1 MRQLIIK
8 SKKDMKRIVLTL
20 LSIVICF
27 GANAQSFDKM
37 EREAIKKIHEKPEK
51 LARKQAK
58 KDSRAGWSIAPAQI
72 PLEKQ
77 YDTYYKMLYM
87 EDKKGLPYYITGEA
101 MSVGGGYD
109 AALLTAT
116 TLAKSDLAGKIQT
129 EIAGLIEVSLSNEQ
143 ISPDDAVSLS
153 RVVSESKNLIAARL
167 TNVRQPVITHR
178 RTSENAVEVRT
189 VVVYSHDEAK
199 AAAKDAIK
207 KGLEQAGKELRT
219 DLDKLLGFD
228 ENEKE

>member
-1 MRQLIIK
+1 M
-8 SKKDMKRIVLTL
+8 KKIVLTL
-20 LSIVICF
+20 LSVLLCL
-27 GANAQSFDKM
+27 GAGAQSYNKM
-37 EREAIKKIHEKPEK
+37 EREAVKKIHEKPEK
-51 LARKQAK
+51 LARKQAR
-58 KDSRAGWSIAPAQI
+58 KDAKAGWSIAPGQM

-77 YDTYYKMLYM
+77 YDAYYKMLYM
-87 EDKKGLPYYITGEA
+87 EDNHGLPYYITGEA

-109 AALLTAT
+109 AALMTAT

-167 TNVRQPVITHR
+167 TNIRQPIITHR

-199 AAAKDAIK
+199 AAAKAAIK
-207 KGLEQAGKELRT
+207 KGLEDAGKELRT

-228 ENEKE
+228 KDEKE

>member
-1 MRQLIIK
+1 
-8 SKKDMKRIVLTL
+8 MKRIVLALMTVL
-20 LSIVICF
+20 LCL
-27 GANAQSFDKM
+27 GADAQSFDKM
-37 EREAIKKIHEKPEK
+37 EKEAVKKIHAKPEK

-58 KDSRAGWSIAPAQI
+58 KDAKAGWLIAPGQMPI
-72 PLEKQ
+72 EKQ
-77 YDTYYKMLYM
+77 YDSYYKMLYM
-87 EDKKGLPYYITGEA
+87 EDNNGLPYYFTGEA

-109 AALLTAT
+109 AALMTAT

-167 TNVRQPVITHR
+167 TNVRQPIIIYR

-199 AAAKDAIK
+199 AAAKAAIK
-207 KGLEQAGKELRT
+207 RGLEESGKELRT
-219 DLDKLLGFD
+219 ELDKLLGLD
-228 ENEKE
+228 KDDKE

>member
-1 MRQLIIK
+1 M
-8 SKKDMKRIVLTL
+8 KKFVLAF
-20 LSIVICF
+20 LSIVVCL
-27 GANAQSFDKM
+27 GAVAQNYDKM
-37 EREAIKKIHEKPEK
+37 EKEAVKKIHAKPEK

-58 KDSRAGWSIAPAQI
+58 KDAKAGWQIAPGQMPI
-72 PLEKQ
+72 EKQ

-87 EDKKGLPYYITGEA
+87 EDNNGLPYYITGEA

-109 AALLTAT
+109 AALMTAT

-167 TNVRQPVITHR
+167 TNVRQPIIIYR

-199 AAAKDAIK
+199 TAAKAAIK
-207 KGLEQAGKELRT
+207 RGLEESGKELRT
-219 DLDKLLGFD
+219 ELDKLLGFD
-228 ENEKE
+228 KDDKE